1 MVGSNGVWTQE
12 TIGMDAQTIL
22 ELKPALT
29 GYLKTFK
36 GCMGRKTNQ
45 GHLETY
51 VRGQLSDLE
60 RKSVEPIADAAGES
74 PRTLQEFL
82 SLLRWDEEAVRDR
95 LQQRVAQQH
104 AHPHSVGVI
113 DETGFAKKGAKTAC
127 VQKQYCGSLGKLE
140 NCVVSVH
147 LGYAAG
153 DFHTLLD
160 GDLFLPEET
169 WSEDRVRCRAAGIP
183 DDVVYRPKWQI
194 ALEQLRR
201 ALANGVRF
209 SWLTF
214 DEYYGGTP
222 EFLREAEALGQN
234 FVAEVPKSFY
244 GWTQPPEILHRRHA
258 RDGESSSGR
267 HRKPKLKVKNAK
279 VAQVRN
285 VLKHSP
291 LLRKVPWE
299 RYRVKEMTQG
309 PLVVEARRM
318 PFWIKDAEGMPSRTY
333 QLIIVRPVLHPNQVK
348 FFLTNAPESV
358 PLEVLL
364 LVAYSRWRIE
374 RIFEDTKGELGMDH
388 FEVRKYLSIR
398 RHLILTCVS
407 HLFLAE
413 FRLQQGKK
421 KSPPHHLP
429 ITHRYPHARAPLAP
443 RRPVFAQA
451 GRSHRRPAA

>member
-1 MVGSNGVWTQE
+1 
-12 TIGMDAQTIL
+12 MDAQTIL

-36 GCMGRKTNQ
+36 GCLGRVTNQ
-45 GHLETY
+45 GHLDTY

-60 RKSVEPIADAAGES
+60 RKSVEPIADAAGVP

-82 SLLRWDEEAVRDR
+82 GLLRWDEGAVRDR
-95 LQQRVAQQH
+95 VQQRVAQQH

-113 DETGFAKKGAKTAC
+113 DETSFAKKGEKTAC

-140 NCVVSVH
+140 NCVVTVH

-169 WSEDRVRCRAAGIP
+169 WSQNRVRCRLAGIP

-201 ALANGVRF
+201 ALANGIRF
-209 SWLTF
+209 TWLTF

-222 EFLREAEALGQN
+222 EFLRELEALGQN
-234 FVAEVPKSFY
+234 FVAEIPKSFY

-258 RDGESSSGR
+258 RDGETSPGR
-267 HRKPKLKVKNAK
+267 QRKPKLKVKNAK
-279 VAQVRN
+279 VGQVCN

-291 LLRKVPWE
+291 LLRKTPWE
-299 RYRVKEMTQG
+299 KFRVKETTQG
-309 PLVVEARRM
+309 PLVVEAKRM
-318 PFWIKDAEGMPSRTY
+318 PFWIKDADGLPSRAY
-333 QLIIVRPVLHPNQVK
+333 QLIIVRSVLHPNEVK
-348 FFLTNAPESV
+348 YFLTNAPESV

-413 FRLQQGKK
+413 FRWKRWGE
-421 KSPPHHLP
+421 KSRSHPLP
-429 ITHRYPHARAPLAP
+429 VAQRHTHARASVALWRPLL
-443 RRPVFAQA
+443 AQA
-451 GRSHRRPAA
+451 G